1 MHWLRWFPL
10 ALEAGFRSPWKQ
22 ALLWIAI
29 VGGAAAGFKFS
40 HEWQEREL
48 IRVRTQVALLEKEL
62 EILRESNPAARR
74 VERAGLSQHK
84 PPHEHEQ
91 VTTEEPANR
100 MAEPLLHDTN
110 QYARYNE
117 P

>member
-1 MHWLRWFPL
+1 MRWLRCFPL
-10 ALEAGFRSPWKQ
+10 TLEAGFRSPWKQ

-48 IRVRTQVALLEKEL
+48 IRVRTQIALLEKEL
-62 EILRESNPAARR
+62 ETLRESDPTARR

-84 PPHEHEQ
+84 PPCEHEH
-91 VTTEEPANR
+91 VTTEGSVNR
-100 MAEPLLHDTN
+100 MTAPLLHDTK
-110 QYARYNE
+110 QCARYHE